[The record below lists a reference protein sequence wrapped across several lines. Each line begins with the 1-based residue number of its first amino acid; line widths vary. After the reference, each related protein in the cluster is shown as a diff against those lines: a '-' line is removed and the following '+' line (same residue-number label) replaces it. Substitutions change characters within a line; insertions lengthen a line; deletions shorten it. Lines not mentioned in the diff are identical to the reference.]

1 MEIDDLGRAKY
12 TVVKLLVHL
21 IFRVLNS
28 LWVLHSEEIG
38 SLQQYL
44 ALPAN
49 SYQLAKQMKS
59 LPWALSNHYLCL
71 SKPSE
76 WELLCP
82 LTKCFR
88 MHPILECLVSFFSSI
103 LFCTIFPPYYSFS
116 LITSSLPHW
125 LLSVH
130 CLPTWI
136 LSILL
141 HSLISMTL
149 AVWRTLRRFCSC
161 LHLRLPWKHIFL
173 YFLWS
178 IVFRSHWLNT
188 FIFSLS
194 YPFQHIH
201 THTHIHIEVLS
212 HVSRVQLFATL
223 E

>member
-1 MEIDDLGRAKY
+1 MALGGLVPVDSLLYHVSLTSHSLKFICYVLWFFMEIDDLGRAKY

-21 IFRVLNS
+21 IFPVLNS

-88 MHPILECLVSFFSSI
+88 MHPILECLVSFF
-103 LFCTIFPPYYSFS
+103 PPYYFV
-116 LITSSLPHW
+116 LVFLHTIHFPSSLPR
-125 LLSVH
+125 
-130 CLPTWI
+130 CLTGSF
-136 LSILL
+136 LSIVSYVDPLYP
-141 HSLISMTL
+141 L
-149 AVWRTLRRFCSC
+149 AFSHLYDSGCLENIEAFFCSC
-161 LHLRLPWKHIFL
+161 LHLRLPWKHIF
-173 YFLWS
+173 
-178 IVFRSHWLNT
+178 
-188 FIFSLS
+188 SLF
-194 YPFQHIH
+194 PMINC
-201 THTHIHIEVLS
+201 L
-212 HVSRVQLFATL
+212 
-223 E
+223 